1 MIVTSKYSDYKRCCY
16 KQKRGVICVCV
27 CVDRAG
33 GRKEKLYVLSVFTCI
48 VKIVEIFGIK
58 NITTKQL
65 NMLCNVHT

>member
-16 KQKRGVICVCV
+16 KQKRRVISVCV

-33 GRKEKLYVLSVFTCI
+33 GRNEKLYVLLIFICI
-48 VKIVEIFGIK
+48 VKIVEIFGIE

-65 NMLCNVHT
+65 NV